1 MTCKTSWDWLQ
12 LPRTSKDKW
21 NRWWMEVHRSQGDV
35 SNKIYLVC
43 SNKHQILTFKRLE
56 ADDVTWVFWEIHLFA
71 FELDGKIYSTLVFV
85 HKVWSLVGFRI
96 LLLLVDRHSNVRC
109 REMDLRPFNYR
120 IVGLIVRPPCCQ
132 NTCTFSHIIHQ
143 HLVISPFVNVPDP
156 EQPLHNSK
164 PFWERY
170 W

>member
-1 MTCKTSWDWLQ
+1 
-12 LPRTSKDKW
+12 
-21 NRWWMEVHRSQGDV
+21 MEVHRSQGDV

-132 NTCTFSHIIHQ
+132 NTCTFSHIIHFNIWSFHPLLMSQ
-143 HLVISPFVNVPDP
+143 TQNSHYTTLNHSEKGTGKYMAHERCVFNSKILGGCISP
-156 EQPLHNSK
+156 
-164 PFWERY
+164 R
-170 W
+170 